1 LERKPKGKRQLGR
14 RRYRW
19 EGIKIN
25 LQAVGCGGMGWID
38 LALNRERRLALVNAV
53 MKLRFPK
60 IRAISRLAENRLASQ
75 EGLRSMHGL
84 SK

>member
-1 LERKPKGKRQLGR
+1 
-14 RRYRW
+14 
-19 EGIKIN
+19 
-25 LQAVGCGGMGWID
+25 MGWID